1 MLISNASLRT
11 EVSLWKDYKF
21 QGKWE
26 GSLPAV
32 SDAPRNLEGFFFSKV
47 CGVEEAVPGRI
58 NGVGLWL
65 HALLFSFR
73 MQILLDLKGHRK
85 TLHHFMNSR

>member
-1 MLISNASLRT
+1 VLISNASLRT

-32 SDAPRNLEGFFFSKV
+32 SDAPRNLEGFFFFPKSVEWKKLYLEGLMV
-47 CGVEEAVPGRI
+47 WACGCMHYYFLSECKFYLI
-58 NGVGLWL
+58 
-65 HALLFSFR
+65 
-73 MQILLDLKGHRK
+73 
-85 TLHHFMNSR
+85 